1 MFIGSCIVTF
11 RAEWVESLKEK
22 RMIVKSLIA
31 KSRNKFNISVAEVD
45 MQDVHQVIVIGF
57 SAVSN
62 SKSHLDDITEN
73 VIAFFENNTDAVITD
88 IEKEIL

>member
-73 VIAFFENNTDAVITD
+73 VIAFFENNTDAVIID

>member
-11 RAEWVESLKEK
+11 RAEWVASLKEK